1 MKKFLLLLAAT
12 LIYSVSSAQDFP
24 FGQYQQADMDMSSY
38 SKDTTA
44 HAVVLREYGK
54 TWISSADHIP
64 LEHDYHVQIKIFDNK
79 GFSYGDVVIPVQKG
93 DNDSF
98 EEVSEIKGIVFYK
111 DETGAVRQAELDPKK
126 VFRENKSKHRD
137 WIKFALPNVRNGCIV
152 EYSYHLE
159 SPYRYNFRNW
169 EFQWDIPK
177 VHSEYEA
184 HIPAIYNYN
193 IALRGPLKLSNTK
206 AEVERECFSYYGTKA
221 DCSDLVYSMDNI
233 PAFVEEDYMTSRN
246 NFVSAMYFEL
256 QDWTDLQNGVKHKV
270 TKEWADIDQ
279 DLKHEEW
286 FGTQLK
292 RKELMKDR
300 IQSVIAGKTDDL
312 TKAKAVYE
320 FIQKN
325 FKWNKIYDIGSV
337 DGIRKAF
344 DNHTGNVADINLTL
358 ITALNAA
365 GINTDAVLLST
376 RENGV
381 INKLFPVISDFNYV
395 IGKTEINGQ
404 TFMLDA
410 TDPLLSFGML
420 PLKCIND
427 QGRVISL
434 TKASYWID
442 MVAPVKKQETMAMD
456 LTLQE
461 NGKLKG
467 TVTSYSIG
475 YRAYEKR
482 KAIKKFNSI
491 DEYVEDLDEKMPK
504 IKILKSEIDD
514 LDSLDRPL
522 TEKYEVEIDAFNG
535 TDKTKYSFN
544 PYIFNR
550 ITTNPFKLAERTY
563 PVDWGMPAEAR
574 FILTVHLPDQFKI
587 EAAPQDIGVAI
598 PNNGGRFITNFASDG
613 NVFTFSNVTQFSKSV
628 YSSGEYPYLKEL
640 YNKIIQAEKSEIV
653 FSKK

>member
-1 MKKFLLLLAAT
+1 
-12 LIYSVSSAQDFP
+12 
-24 FGQYQQADMDMSSY
+24 
-38 SKDTTA
+38 
-44 HAVVLREYGK
+44 
-54 TWISSADHIP
+54 
-64 LEHDYHVQIKIFDNK
+64 
-79 GFSYGDVVIPVQKG
+79 
-93 DNDSF
+93 
-98 EEVSEIKGIVFYK
+98 
-111 DETGAVRQAELDPKK
+111 
-126 VFRENKSKHRD
+126 
-137 WIKFALPNVRNGCIV
+137 
-152 EYSYHLE
+152 
-159 SPYRYNFRNW
+159 
-169 EFQWDIPK
+169 
-177 VHSEYEA
+177 
-184 HIPAIYNYN
+184 
-193 IALRGPLKLSNTK
+193 
-206 AEVERECFSYYGTKA
+206 
-221 DCSDLVYSMDNI
+221 MDNI
-233 PAFVEEDYMTSRN
+233 PAFVEEDYMTSKN
-246 NFVSAMYFEL
+246 NFLSAMYFEL
-256 QDWTDLQNGVKHKV
+256 EDYTDLQNGVKHKV

-300 IQSVIAGKTDDL
+300 IQTVVAGKTDDL
-312 TKAKAVYE
+312 SKAKAIYE

-325 FKWNKIYDIGSV
+325 FKWNKMYDIGSE

-376 RENGV
+376 RENGI
-381 INKLFPVISDFNYV
+381 INKLFPVLSDFNYV
-395 IGKTEINGQ
+395 IGKTEIDGK
-404 TFMLDA
+404 TYLLDA

-434 TKASYWID
+434 NKPSYWMD
-442 MVAPVKKQETMAMD
+442 MVAPVKKQETMSMD

-467 TVTSYSIG
+467 TVTSYSVG

-482 KAIKKFNSI
+482 KAIKKFNSV

-504 IKILKSEIDD
+504 IKILKSEIDAV
-514 LDSLDRPL
+514 DSLDRPL

-535 TDKTKYSFN
+535 TDKNKYSFN

-563 PVDWGMPAEAR
+563 PVDWGMPDEQR
-574 FILTVHLPDQFKI
+574 FVLTVHLPDQFKI
-587 EAAPQDIGVAI
+587 ENAPQDVGVAL
-598 PNNGGRFITNFASDG
+598 PNNGGRFITNFATEG

-640 YNKIIQAEKSEIV
+640 YNKIIQTEKSEIV